1 MLLSIHKITG
11 YFTKNVHIFPYLH
24 PLLFQPLFQITLCK
38 IPENHPQNQFSKQIL
53 NSHSFSQYPTDY
65 FWHKKNAATL
75 KAAALSHHNIPYSS
89 FMSTQW
95 ALPLP
100 HPCPSFTQ
108 PRNAHKGDARF
119 RELVILRL
127 CHFAKTMRQKSKLA
141 VAQTVD
147 FWRITQNART

>member
-1 MLLSIHKITG
+1 MNSQE
-11 YFTKNVHIFPYLH
+11 YFLQGGNGKSGKTKE
-24 PLLFQPLFQITLCK
+24 Q
-38 IPENHPQNQFSKQIL
+38 ENSRVFVPAEPVDRFGR
-53 NSHSFSQYPTDY
+53 T
-65 FWHKKNAATL
+65 
-75 KAAALSHHNIPYSS
+75 
-89 FMSTQW
+89 
-95 ALPLP
+95 
-100 HPCPSFTQ
+100 